1 VETEIRQLLRER
13 AGDVGLD
20 DVMPRSTFERARR
33 RRALTG
39 VAAAGT
45 VAAVIIGAVLGV
57 GAITGS
63 RAIDYIDQPMEPTRV
78 TSVPLGDTPYGLAHG
93 FGSVWAAAGGDVTRI
108 DPRTG
113 KATARIELTGG
124 PRRVG
129 DTTERDRYTVL
140 ASTLTAGDDAMWVLG
155 QRAGTEFSATAVPLG
170 ASPSG
175 EGQTTAT
182 FSMEA
187 HAIAPQPQ
195 ATSSLR
201 AQSQGPPVGSPTP
214 GPFLMP
220 PDEWSLLRIDPRDN
234 SVRETDRIE
243 VGLPPQFMTAG
254 EGGIW
259 LATENGRLDGSVW
272 RFSGKTGKLEERF
285 QFRGIPMGVAAQGG
299 SVYVAFAPALQGKLV
314 LRIDPKANRIVD
326 EIAIPGVTWARA
338 ITAADDDVWVSAAR
352 GESDDRDYLVA
363 RIDAR
368 SGRLLGTIEVPS
380 NLAKMA
386 AGGGFLWGV
395 PETEG
400 ESVLRIVG
408 NVLAGRLSLQRLPV
422 SVLVEAGKLWLGG
435 VPAELNVSR
444 YEF

>member
-1 VETEIRQLLRER
+1 METEIRQLLRER

-20 DVMPRSTFERARR
+20 DVMPRSTLERARR

-39 VAAAGT
+39 VATAGT
-45 VAAVIIGAVLGV
+45 LAAVIIGAVFGV

-63 RAIDYIDQPMEPTRV
+63 RAIEYVDQPMEPKRV
-78 TSVPLGDTPYGLAHG
+78 TSVSLADIPYGLTSG
-93 FGSVWAAAGGDVTRI
+93 FGSIWATGGSDITRI

-129 DTTERDRYTVL
+129 DTTERDSFTVL
-140 ASTLTAGDDAMWVLG
+140 AATLTAGEDAMWVLG
-155 QRAGTEFSATAVPLG
+155 QRAGSAFFATAAPLT

-175 EGQTTAT
+175 QGQTSAT

-187 HAIAPQPQ
+187 HAIGP
-195 ATSSLR
+195 
-201 AQSQGPPVGSPTP
+201 QSQGPPVGSPTP
-214 GPFLMP
+214 EPFLMP
-220 PDEWSLLRIDPRDN
+220 PGEWSLLRIDPRDN

-243 VGLPPQFMTAG
+243 VGRPPQFMTAG
-254 EGGIW
+254 EGSVW
-259 LATENGRLDGSVW
+259 LATEDGALAGSVW

-285 QFRGIPMGVAAQGG
+285 QVRGIPMGVAAQGG
-299 SVYVAFAPALQGKLV
+299 SVYVAVAPALQGKLV

-326 EIAIPGVTWARA
+326 EIAVPGAAWARA
-338 ITAADDDVWVSAAR
+338 ITAADDDVWVAAGR
-352 GESDDRDYLVA
+352 GEAEGGSYLVA

-368 SGRLLGTIEVPS
+368 SGRLLGTIDVPS
-380 NLAKMA
+380 NLAELA

-395 PETEG
+395 PQEEG

-422 SVLVEAGKLWLGG
+422 SALVEDGKLWLGG